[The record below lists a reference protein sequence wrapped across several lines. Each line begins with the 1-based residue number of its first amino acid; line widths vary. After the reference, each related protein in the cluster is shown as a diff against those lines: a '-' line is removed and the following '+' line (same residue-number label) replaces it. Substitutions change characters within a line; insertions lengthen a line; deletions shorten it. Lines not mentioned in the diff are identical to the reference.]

1 MGNEND
7 TTTRRRHHTSAASPT
22 DVMSGG
28 AWSSPTRTLKGKKKK
43 RRRHSYDDNIPF
55 VQLFAQVGIT
65 LLAICIAT
73 FVAYRSFSYFRP
85 PETKEPGSMQF
96 ELDDDD
102 DISTPEEPRSLAD
115 VLKGL
120 VSNSEQEQQTEKPTY
135 PPLPTF
141 MLSESSKWDAYA
153 LAEKYSGEED
163 AFWKASKDLR
173 QRFADTYGGENAARM
188 LLDKGMT
195 TFFESKD
202 GKVPKDV
209 VHTACRFQRAQDEDR
224 PLRLA
229 FAGYSVTA
237 GRGNYFHQSFPF
249 QLQRA
254 LENVVRLAGLEHS
267 LEVRNAAI
275 GGAPSFPYAFC
286 FESFLGPNP
295 DVISWDYSMN
305 EAGGVPEGLEA
316 YVRHMIT
323 TYSGDMPVPKLIV
336 KDTHMATMR
345 RRVLHE
351 YTNLV
356 PDSVVLHTDPATK
369 PFLERYEEYRPIGFQ
384 NWRKFGAP
392 HGAPGQA
399 AHHPALKEH
408 ELLGWILAMHFLTAL
423 EYKMVAR
430 SELSCP
436 PTQGDTLPK
445 KILSK
450 PVSAKLTNTTNPNFD
465 SVLFGHEVSSDEW
478 KINPVQCRTTFQP
491 IFNGFDLSELVVN
504 GSMAEDLDVL
514 LPKSQY
520 YYNQGW
526 VLDMSEAIKAARR
539 KLSTY
544 EDNLGF
550 IDSKEAYYGIYES
563 PPLNLLLPYSSSS
576 DGDDAAS
583 KEEEDEEAAEHNN
596 YPQLDQDAS
605 KWFESIVVCQVN
617 EQREDGECDFGKDVG
632 VIIGGVNV
640 TDISPYMMEMGGT
653 TYLGKKV
660 CSHIPVPDGA
670 ILTSHNRLA
679 GKEEAEEDQVGL
691 LVQVF
696 VTNKHLVHTRQA
708 CSLSHVVWEEKII

>member
-1 MGNEND
+1 MGSDND
-7 TTTRRRHHTSAASPT
+7 TITRRRHNNVATNNSTYVA
-22 DVMSGG
+22 SGG
-28 AWSSPTRTLKGKKKK
+28 AWNSPVRNPKGKKKK
-43 RRRHSYDDNIPF
+43 KRRNSDDDIPF

-65 LLAICIAT
+65 LLAVSIALWL
-73 FVAYRSFSYFRP
+73 AYQAFSSFRP
-85 PETKEPGSMQF
+85 PAKDSGSLQF

-102 DISTPEEPRSLAD
+102 DFSNPETPEEPKSLTDA
-115 VLKGL
+115 LKSL
-120 VSNSEQEQQTEKPTY
+120 ISDSEQEKQTEEPTY

-141 MLSESSKWDAYA
+141 MLSESSKWDPYG
-153 LAEKYSGEED
+153 LAETFSGSED
-163 AFWKASKDLR
+163 AFWKASKGLR
-173 QRFADTYGGENAARM
+173 QLFADTYGGENPARM

-195 TFFESKD
+195 TFFESID
-202 GKVPKDV
+202 GKVPEDIA
-209 VHTACRFQRAQDEDR
+209 HTACRFQRAQNEDR

-249 QLQRA
+249 QLQRT
-254 LENVVRLAGLEHS
+254 LEKVVRLAGVEQG

-275 GGAPSFPYAFC
+275 GGAPAFPYAFC
-286 FESFLGPNP
+286 FENFLGPNP

-316 YVRHMIT
+316 YVRHMIA
-323 TYSGDMPVPKLIV
+323 TYTKDNMSVPKLIV
-336 KDTHMATMR
+336 KDTHMAPMR

-351 YTNLV
+351 YANLV

-384 NWRKFGAP
+384 DWRKFGAP

-423 EYKMVAR
+423 EYKMMAG
-430 SELSCP
+430 SNLSCL
-436 PTQGDTLPK
+436 TEKTLPK
-445 KILSK
+445 LPP
-450 PVSAKLTNTTNPNFD
+450 PVSDKLTNTTNPIYD
-465 SVLFGHEVSSDEW
+465 PVLFGHKVSADEW
-478 KINPVQCRTTFQP
+478 KINPIQCGTTFQP
-491 IFNGFDLSELVVN
+491 ILKGDLSELVVN
-504 GSMAEDLDVL
+504 GSIAEDLDAL

-526 VLDMSEAIKAARR
+526 VLDMSEGIKAAMR

-550 IDSKEAYYGIYES
+550 IDSKEAYYGLFES
-563 PPLNLLLPYSSSS
+563 PHLNLLLPYSGRGKGEG
-576 DGDDAAS
+576 DG
-583 KEEEDEEAAEHNN
+583 EEKGNLQPGQEANN
-596 YPQLDQDAS
+596 
-605 KWFESIVVCQVN
+605 WFESIILCQVN
-617 EQREDGECDFGKDVG
+617 EQREDNECDFGRDVG
-632 VIIGGVNV
+632 VSIGGVNV

-660 CSHIPVPDGA
+660 CSHIPIPNGA
-670 ILTSHNRLA
+670 VLTSHNTLA
-679 GKEEAEEDQVGL
+679 GKADLELDQMGL
-691 LVQVF
+691 LVEVF
-696 VTNKHLVHTRQA
+696 VTNKHIVHAKQA
-708 CSLSHVVWEEKII
+708 CSISHVVWEEKLI